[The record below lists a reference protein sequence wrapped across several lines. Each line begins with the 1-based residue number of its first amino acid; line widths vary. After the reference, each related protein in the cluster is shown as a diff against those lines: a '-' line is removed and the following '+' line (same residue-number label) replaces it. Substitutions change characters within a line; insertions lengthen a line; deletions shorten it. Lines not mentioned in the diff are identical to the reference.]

1 MTSSTHYLLENLKL
15 QLDLHGK
22 LISLQERKRRAVIER
37 DLGGLEAAV
46 SEEETVVKTAKHLT
60 EVRGAIVERL
70 AQRFGLAPNDIKL
83 GKIVEKSF
91 EEDMRRVF
99 SQTLRDLSDSAR
111 RIVDLDTVTI
121 PEKKT
126 ERPAVRAKTA
136 KKRPAR
142 VQV

>member
-22 LISLQERKRRAVIER
+22 LISLQEKKRRAVVER

-46 SEEETVVKTAKHLT
+46 SEEETVVKTVKHLT
-60 EVRGAIVERL
+60 EVRGAIVEKL

-83 GKIVEKSF
+83 SKIVEKSF
-91 EEDMRRVF
+91 QEDMRRVF
-99 SQTLRDLSDSAR
+99 SETLRDLSDSAR

-121 PEKKT
+121 PEKEM

-136 KKRPAR
+136 KKRSVK